1 MKFLTLFATAV
12 AAFAAVDGPRVGC
25 LVHPDG
31 SLRQV
36 FGVRGNFIV
45 SSPLAADVLSFS
57 CDGDFLFAKTSNAL
71 LAFNRTGA
79 EVARLDTVPGKAD
92 FAGLSAIL
100 EDDTTLVFNEND
112 RTWHPAAERPP
123 APPRDGKIL
132 LDLVKAVPVPGEIER
147 IERMSARWL
156 HVVTTEGHFAVD
168 TSRDDPEVFALP
180 VGARQ

>member
-1 MKFLTLFATAV
+1 MKFLVLFAA
-12 AAFAAVDGPRVGC
+12 AASAFAAVGGPRVGC

-36 FGVRGNFIV
+36 LGVRGNFIV

-57 CDGDFLFAKTSNAL
+57 CDGDFLFAKTSTTL

-79 EVARLDTVPGKAD
+79 EVARQDTVPGKAA
-92 FAGLSAIL
+92 FVGLSVIL
-100 EDDTTLVFNEND
+100 EDDTALVFNEKD
-112 RTWHPAAERPP
+112 QTWRPAAERP
-123 APPRDGKIL
+123 AVPPRDGKIL
-132 LDLVKAVPVPGEIER
+132 LDEVKAVPIPGDIER

-156 HVVTTEGHFAVD
+156 HVITTEGHFAVD
-168 TSRDDPEVFALP
+168 TGRDDPELFALP